1 MSEAPGGPPQN
12 FLPVDQNQQ
21 KLNDFF
27 GGDLKEN
34 PSDDLLN
41 RMESFIEDHCHQ
53 LHELQEKFS
62 EHNITDTWDSRDD
75 FLSLDVAPYENVLNP
90 VFLVEDRTDNPV
102 FNKTTTVF
110 SALCQEMISLQ
121 EEARET
127 FYHPLNMFGIIPIDA
142 TSNNNNDDS
151 KEREEAYGNGTTHT
165 NGTSSEPNNTSS
177 NNNNNNNKNDDNTM
191 EMQIARFLPFLQK
204 LCNFVLR
211 VNAVIKNTVEQLAY
225 LYHPKQKLYISTYKN
240 VSMDYLLDRLSQT
253 LTILV
258 TLDIIVRENEELKDA
273 WENYKKMIG
282 YMRTTPDR
290 Y

>member
-1 MSEAPGGPPQN
+1 
-12 FLPVDQNQQ
+12 
-21 KLNDFF
+21 
-27 GGDLKEN
+27 
-34 PSDDLLN
+34 
-41 RMESFIEDHCHQ
+41 MESFIEDHASQ
-53 LHELQEKFS
+53 LHALQDKFS
-62 EHNITDTWDSRDD
+62 QHTTTDTWDSRDD

-110 SALCQEMISLQ
+110 SALCQEMIELQ
-121 EEARET
+121 EKARST
-127 FYHPLNMFGIIPIDA
+127 FYHPLNMFGIIPLDA
-142 TSNNNNDDS
+142 TNNNDDS
-151 KEREEAYGNGTTHT
+151 KEREEAYGNGNASYT
-165 NGTSSEPNNTSS
+165 NGNATEPNTSA
-177 NNNNNNNKNDDNTM
+177 NNDGNDNNTM
-191 EMQIARFLPFLQK
+191 EMQIARFLPFLQE

-211 VNAVIKNTVEQLAY
+211 INAVVKNTVEQLAY

-290 Y
+290 YDYHNYN

>member
-1 MSEAPGGPPQN
+1 
-12 FLPVDQNQQ
+12 
-21 KLNDFF
+21 
-27 GGDLKEN
+27 
-34 PSDDLLN
+34 
-41 RMESFIEDHCHQ
+41 MESFIEDHASQ
-53 LHELQEKFS
+53 LHALTDKFS
-62 EHNITDTWDSRDD
+62 QHNITDTWDSRDD

-110 SALCQEMISLQ
+110 SALCQEMIELQ
-121 EEARET
+121 EEARNK
-127 FYHPLNMFGIIPIDA
+127 FYNPLNMFGIIPLD
-142 TSNNNNDDS
+142 TNNHDDS
-151 KEREEAYGNGTTHT
+151 KEREEAYGNGATYA
-165 NGTSSEPNNTSS
+165 NGNTEPNGNAL
-177 NNNNNNNKNDDNTM
+177 NNNSSSDDDNTM
-191 EMQIARFLPFLQK
+191 EMQIARFLPFLQE

-211 VNAVIKNTVEQLAY
+211 INAVIKNTVEQLAY

-240 VSMDYLLDRLSQT
+240 VSVDYVLDRLSQT

-290 Y
+290 YPYVAISHNIIFK